1 MYDKHYQLFRVFN
14 NVIKL
19 VQLRG
24 YTIEPME
31 YETFKKKYVMY
42 DTIVRSTLN
51 RVVQQHLS
59 IIFHDNPT
67 FTMVHV
73 KEMQAY
79 FTQHDIRH
87 CILVTIN
94 TPSSNI
100 LRELHRI
107 SGVQIEVFTD
117 KELLYNPLEHHNV
130 PEYRVLAQDE
140 IEHIKKSFN
149 MKTDNFPLMTK
160 TDIISKWLNLKRGT
174 VLEITSNSETSGKYV
189 SYRMIQ

>member
-1 MYDKHYQLFRVFN
+1 MFDKYYQLFRVFT
-14 NVIKL
+14 NVVKL

-24 YTIEPME
+24 YTIDPID

-42 DTIVRSTLN
+42 DTIVRSSLN

-59 IIFHDNPT
+59 VIFHDNPT

-73 KEMQAY
+73 KEIQTY

-107 SGVQIEVFTD
+107 HGVQIEVFTD
-117 KELLYNPLEHHNV
+117 KELLYNPLEHKNV
-130 PEYRVLAQDE
+130 PEYRVLSQDE
-140 IEHIKKSFN
+140 FENVKESYN
-149 MKTDNFPLMTK
+149 MTNDNFPLMNK

-174 VLEITSNSETSGKYV
+174 VLEISSHSETSGKYV
-189 SYRMIQ
+189 SYRMVQ

>member
-1 MYDKHYQLFRVFN
+1 MFDKYYQLFRVFT
-14 NVIKL
+14 NVVKL

-24 YTIEPME
+24 YTIDPID

-42 DTIVRSTLN
+42 DTIVRSSLN

-59 IIFHDNPT
+59 VIFHDNPT

-73 KEMQAY
+73 KEIQTY

-107 SGVQIEVFTD
+107 HGVQIEVFTD
-117 KELLYNPLEHHNV
+117 KELLYNPLEHKNV
-130 PEYRVLAQDE
+130 PEYRVLSQDE
-140 IEHIKKSFN
+140 FENVKETYN
-149 MKTDNFPLMTK
+149 MTNDNFPLMNK

-174 VLEITSNSETSGKYV
+174 VLEISSHSETSGKYV
-189 SYRMIQ
+189 SYRMVQ